1 MELTK
6 KKEKNQD
13 FELILKH
20 QIWNGFAAIL
30 YFIYISI
37 RLWLTEQKSYKNIY
51 QIIAKVQN
59 IFRLIGQ
66 EEYYFGGVLL
76 SSSIFSTHIYPST
89 KKTLFEYRRKKKY
102 KFIDLK

>member
-20 QIWNGFAAIL
+20 RIWNGFAAIL

-37 RLWLTEQKSYKNIY
+37 RLWLTERKSCKNIY

-66 EEYYFGGVLL
+66 EEYYFGGIVL
-76 SSSIFSTHIYPST
+76 STSIFSTHIHPST
-89 KKTLFEYRRKKKY
+89 KKTFECRRNKKY